1 MPIGENIK
9 QLRTNKGLTQEG
21 FARETGISRSYLSD
35 LENNRKSPTIETLEK
50 IARKMNTSLK
60 FLIGGSET
68 MTGTYDLDEMQWF
81 PSEEPETKKVR
92 VWVEGYADIEIPLD
106 MDKEEAESEVYIGDL
121 VEWHKWSEE

>member
-1 MPIGENIK
+1 MLIGENIK
-9 QLRTNKGLTQEG
+9 QLRANKGLTQEG

-68 MTGTYDLDEMQWF
+68 MTGTYDMDQQQWF
-81 PSEEPETKKVR
+81 PENEPETKKVR